1 MKTNKSLSK
10 RFKITKSGKVLGR
23 KPGGNHFNAKQPRSR
38 QLAGNRAV
46 SFAMTTRAKRR
57 LLSGV

>member
-1 MKTNKSLSK
+1 MKTNKSISK

-23 KPGGNHFNAKQPRSR
+23 KPGGNHFNAKQTRSR
-38 QLAGNRAV
+38 QLAGKRAV